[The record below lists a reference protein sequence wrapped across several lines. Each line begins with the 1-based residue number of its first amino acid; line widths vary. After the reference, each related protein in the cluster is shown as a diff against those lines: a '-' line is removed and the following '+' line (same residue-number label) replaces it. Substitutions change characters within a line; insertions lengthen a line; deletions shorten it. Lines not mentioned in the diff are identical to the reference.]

1 MDLDPELK
9 AMNNVYEAL
18 KGLDEDAR
26 SRVVGWLIGK
36 FSINRPKTTLTMNP
50 LSPPVITENNVGII
64 ASFTSVAELFGKTT
78 LKTEA
83 DKVLLAAAYLQS
95 KENGKDLTSREINKE
110 LNRLGHRVS
119 NITVAISNLIHRK
132 PSLMIQ
138 TDKKGNSQQG
148 QKKYRVTSEGIKA
161 AEARVSIS
169 D

>member
-18 KGLDEDAR
+18 KGLDEEAK
-26 SRVVGWLIGK
+26 SRVVSWLIGK
-36 FSINRPKTTLTMNP
+36 FSINRPKVTMAPN
-50 LSPPVITENNVGII
+50 SPSQLKIEENNVGSV
-64 ASFTSVAELFGKTT
+64 ASFTSIAELFGKTT
-78 LKTEA
+78 FKTEA

-110 LNRLGHRVS
+110 LNRLGHGVS
-119 NITVAISNLIHRK
+119 NITVATSNLIHRK
-132 PSLMIQ
+132 PMFMIQ
-138 TDKKGNSQQG
+138 TDKKGSSQQG

-161 AEARVSIS
+161 AEARVSIC